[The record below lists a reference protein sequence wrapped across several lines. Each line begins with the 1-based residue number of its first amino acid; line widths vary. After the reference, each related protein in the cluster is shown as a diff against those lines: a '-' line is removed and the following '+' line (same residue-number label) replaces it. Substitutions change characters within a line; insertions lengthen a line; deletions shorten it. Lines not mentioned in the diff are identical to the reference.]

1 MAVLNKSLEFKWK
14 RKFGRK
20 QRVST
25 LALRFLG
32 DNGLA
37 CTSAAGKLG
46 YSFFMAMQ
54 RKKK

>member
-46 YSFFMAMQ
+46 YSFLWPC
-54 RKKK
+54 REKK